1 MGSKSKK
8 IIILSIYFLSPIIT
22 SIVYWFQE
30 PVSLLLGSNDF
41 LTQLIHRGGSI
52 LGIFS
57 YIWMCFNIILI
68 TKIRFIETT
77 FRLKDIMR
85 FHKTMSLIVVMLGAG
100 HMRPSVHRPYV
111 LMQIITGVI
120 TAVIII
126 MLGVFAL
133 IYMTNWF
140 IHSKKII
147 EWRISAFKKDFKYH
161 VHKIVHNLNMLA
173 IIMLFIHVWIS
184 DTSKLSPLL
193 FSVYLFF
200 FIITIVSWVYHKLL
214 KRPRLESDPF
224 VILKSFWRTRIS
236 EIAIEANN
244 EWALKMIEENP
255 SLYPC
260 RQCGLCTFECPISKI
275 TQGEYSPRK
284 IIEYSLFGL
293 KERLFV
299 DKNPNIWD
307 CTFCLSCLEIC
318 PQGVRLT
325 DIFTLLKNE
334 VAMQNQAP
342 SAYIQEAKLVFKTGS
357 AIPLHPVII
366 KRREKLNLPPIK
378 KYDVKEIQDLMSLM
392 GINEILGNSKT
403 DNFKEGI

>member
-1 MGSKSKK
+1 M
-8 IIILSIYFLSPIIT
+8 
-22 SIVYWFQE
+22 
-30 PVSLLLGSNDF
+30 LGSANF
-41 LTQLIHRGGSI
+41 STQLLHRGASI

-57 YIWMCFNIILI
+57 YIWLCFNIILI
-68 TKIRFIETT
+68 TKIKFIETT
-77 FRLKDIMR
+77 FRLKDIMK
-85 FHKTMSLIVVMLGAG
+85 FHKTMSLIAVLFGAV
-100 HMRPSVHRPYV
+100 HIRPSVHRPYV

-120 TAVIII
+120 TALIII
-126 MLGVFAL
+126 LLGVFAL

-140 IHSKKII
+140 IHSKKIT
-147 EWRISAFKKDFKYH
+147 EWRISAFKKNFKYH
-161 VHKIVHNLNMLA
+161 VHKALHNLNLIA
-173 IIMLFIHVWIS
+173 IIMLFRHVWIS
-184 DTSKLSPLL
+184 DTSEQSPPL
-193 FSVYLFF
+193 FIVYSFF
-200 FIITIVSWVYHKLL
+200 FAITIVSWGYHKLL

-224 VILKSFWRTRIS
+224 VILKKSWGARFS
-236 EIAIEANN
+236 DIAIEANN
-244 EWALKMIEENP
+244 EWALKMIEDNP

-260 RQCGLCTFECPISKI
+260 RQCGLCTYECPVSKI

-293 KERLFV
+293 KERIFV

-318 PQGVRLT
+318 PQSVRLT

-334 VAMQNQAP
+334 VTMQNQAP

-366 KRREKLNLPPIK
+366 RRREKLNLPPIK
-378 KYDVKEIQDLMSLM
+378 KYDVNEIQDLMSLM